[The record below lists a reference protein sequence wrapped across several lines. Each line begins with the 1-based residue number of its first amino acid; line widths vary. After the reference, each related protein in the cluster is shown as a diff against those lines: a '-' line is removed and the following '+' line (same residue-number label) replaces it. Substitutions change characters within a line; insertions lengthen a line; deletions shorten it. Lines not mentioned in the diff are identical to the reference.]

1 MFNRGVAAVSVLV
14 ALIVTL
20 GMLVIVPMGLRLID
34 ETAEHAEHAEHAG
47 QDVPAGPTGPAG
59 PVVHA
64 GPAAPRPPGLRL
76 LARAWPL
83 LAAPGVLALWLPRS
97 PLAAGSACLY
107 ALATLA
113 LALHAPARLAVT
125 RSLVPAEVAVLTA
138 LVTPSVAGLSLVAER
153 GGHALF
159 GFEPGILALTVPHF
173 HFAGFTAAL
182 VAGLVCRTTGG
193 RTARFAALSVPLG
206 TLLVLLGY
214 FVDDWAELAGAL
226 VLTAG
231 MWAVALLTWRE
242 LRTTAPDRVTRTLLG
257 VSAVVLVAT
266 MLLALSWAL
275 GEATGLPHPS
285 LTWMAATHGLGNALG
300 FALCSLLAWRRLR
313 ALPERHEARTRPPL
327 PRDAGNPGS
336 PRDPG
341 SPGDPRGPHAPRTAP
356 HPTPRTELPA

>member
-1 MFNRGVAAVSVLV
+1 MAAVSVLV

-34 ETAEHAEHAEHAG
+34 EPDRPAG
-47 QDVPAGPTGPAG
+47 QARHDEQAGQAGRTGP
-59 PVVHA
+59 VR
-64 GPAAPRPPGLRL
+64 PRPPGLRL
-76 LARAWPL
+76 LRRAWPL

-97 PLAAGSACLY
+97 PLATALACAY

-125 RSLVPAEVAVLTA
+125 RSLAPAEVAVLTA
-138 LVTPSVAGLSLVAER
+138 LVTPSVAGLALVAER
-153 GGHALF
+153 GGHTLF

-242 LRTTAPDRVTRTLLG
+242 LRTTAPDRVTRALLG
-257 VSAVVLVAT
+257 VSAAVLVAT

-313 ALPERHEARTRPPL
+313 ALPERHETRARRPL
-327 PRDAGNPGS
+327 SRNPRNPRN
-336 PRDPG
+336 PRNFRDPRN
-341 SPGDPRGPHAPRTAP
+341 PRNPINPRIPRTAP